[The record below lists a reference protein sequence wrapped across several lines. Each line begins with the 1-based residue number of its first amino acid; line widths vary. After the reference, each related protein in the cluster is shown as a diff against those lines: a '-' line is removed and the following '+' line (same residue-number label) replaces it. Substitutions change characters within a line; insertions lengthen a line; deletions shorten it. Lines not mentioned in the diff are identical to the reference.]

1 MGWAQGLQSGMALGN
16 LINQGFDRRELAEEA
31 KKHQIDET
39 MQPDK
44 QEAVSGLVAQ
54 RDARAQEL
62 LDKGADANTAY
73 QQATQELLPQF
84 QDTSKAAGLST
95 QYGYGGQTYADRGEA
110 ERALSA
116 GRTQGLAN
124 VYRLQGNEEQASA
137 LEARALQNRAA
148 GLQVNKL
155 QRDEDTE
162 IKIQNVD
169 KQAGDFLTKRLTGED
184 GTLRAATP
192 DDMIAQI
199 QHRATLL
206 QKNGMGREAI
216 GALKDWQGIAVNAI
230 QLNTAQRNEEL
241 GRVATAIAAG
251 DLKPAQAFYDKH
263 VLDGAKVTALTTNK
277 DGSISVSRVRD
288 DGMKLPDTRV
298 GSANEL
304 LATLNSFRDPMSLYN
319 FSQNEF
325 KNNLAVKELG
335 IKQQTANQVGEYY
348 KSRTGIERMGSAQ
361 YFQGEDNNTYASVP
375 VMGKDNK
382 VRFETVKV
390 NPDDIK
396 MKKAGAANDGKP
408 VKIEDE
414 GTKMSI
420 GGKTVIADGNGNWI
434 PADGNGRPQGV
445 LPSERTKVLKD
456 AGVPDNL
463 VGQLPWNKTGTG
475 VLLNGKEYNPK
486 DPKDLKLLT
495 ETYKRL
501 GAASIAMEEATARD
515 VALQQRFRAL
525 GGQQPSVMTED
536 PDLWSLYRNQERN
549 RGLVPRFPE

>member
-1 MGWAQGLQSGMALGN
+1 MGWAAGLQSGMALGN

-31 KKHQIDET
+31 KKYRVTEGAYGPELQQNIEQVRALQAQNPEQAAQYEPAIAELQRRQGLT
-39 MQPDK
+39 APDYSVASGGYDGGK
-44 QEAVSGLVAQ
+44 NYASAQEAQVAM
-54 RDARAQEL
+54 APL
-62 LDKGADANTAY
+62 
-73 QQATQELLPQF
+73 
-84 QDTSKAAGLST
+84 
-95 QYGYGGQTYADRGEA
+95 
-110 ERALSA
+110 
-116 GRTQGLAN
+116 RTQGLAN
-124 VYRLQGNEEQASA
+124 VYRAQGNEEQASA

-162 IKIQNVD
+162 LKIQGID
-169 KQAGDFLTKRLTGED
+169 KEAGAFMEKRLMNED
-184 GTLRAATP
+184 GTMRPATT

-206 QKNGMGREAI
+206 QKGGLGREATN
-216 GALKDWQGIAVNAI
+216 ALKDWQGIAVNAI

-263 VLDGAKVTALTTNK
+263 VLDGAKVTNLTTNK
-277 DGSISVSRVRD
+277 DGSITVSRVRD
-288 DGMKLPDTRV
+288 DGVKLPDSRI

-325 KNNLAVKELG
+325 KNNLAVKELK
-335 IKQQTANQVGEYY
+335 IKQQTADQAGDYY
-348 KSRTGIERMGSAQ
+348 KSRAAAEKMGSAQ
-361 YFQGEDNNTYASVP
+361 YFQGEDGNTYASVP
-375 VMGKDNK
+375 VMGKQGLK
-382 VRFETVKV
+382 FETVKV

-396 MKKAGAANDGKP
+396 MKKAGTTGDGKP
-408 VKIEDE
+408 VKIEEE

-434 PADGNGRPQGV
+434 PADGNGRPQGI
-445 LPSERTKVLKD
+445 LPSERTKVLKE

-475 VLLNGKEYNPK
+475 ILFNGKEYNPK
-486 DPKDLKLLT
+486 DPKDLKT
-495 ETYKRL
+495 MVETYKRL
-501 GAASIAMEEATARD
+501 GAADIALQEGTASD
-515 VALQQRFRAL
+515 VALQQRFRGL
-525 GGQQPSVMTED
+525 GGQQPSVMRED
-536 PDLWSLYRNQERN
+536 PLLWQLYRNQDRN
-549 RGLVPRFPE
+549 RGLVPPLDY